1 MDEATLKF
9 AGLSHDMIRLSV
21 GIEDVEDIKIDFE
34 DGFRAAKKPKL
45 VASQ

>member
-9 AGLSHDMIRLSV
+9 AGLSQDMIRLSV
-21 GIEDVEDIKIDFE
+21 GIEDINDIKNDFE

-45 VASQ
+45 VANK